1 MANTY
6 VDYTGDGSETDFN
19 FSFPYIKTSHVVVEV
34 NEGQGA
40 GGLNKW
46 VRKTLTTDYSVQ
58 TSPSTFV
65 RFVTAPANNVR
76 IRVLRDSDA
85 STGIV
90 DFANGSVL
98 TETELDNSYEHNRY
112 LAEEA
117 EEGITG
123 GALVKNTDGQFD
135 ADGLRLENLA
145 DPDSDDDAVNKGYA
159 DGRFVNV
166 TGDTMTGA
174 LSMGNNVITNIANP
188 GSNQDAATKKY
199 VDDTDAA
206 RKTYI
211 DNATAT
217 LTNDKVSKSGDT
229 MTGNLAMTN
238 NKVTNLGSP
247 TAGTDATNKTYVDA
261 QIASSISTGV
271 PGGQIQTANI
281 AELAVETAKI
291 ADGAVETA
299 KIENDAVT
307 FAKMQDINSGN
318 VIGRNI
324 RTPADTGDPE
334 EVPILDEDNM
344 TTNSDTSL
352 ATQQSIK
359 AYVDNA
365 VGGVGGT
372 DLGVTHN
379 EETVTVTSSTGD
391 NITLNAATASDSS
404 TSTAGTAGVMTDGD
418 KEKLDG
424 IATGATANA
433 GTVTQ
438 VNTSGGLTGGPI
450 TDSGTLSIAVN
461 GVTSDKISSTDT
473 TFNVGTTVGV
483 GAVSNDD
490 YELEVEKTNGTVGI
504 ALFTD
509 NATNSLVKVENRT
522 ASQQVTGTSSKI
534 ELDAHAGSTNHA
546 SVNIGVF
553 DSLSAGYAFVT
564 FNNGD
569 QCSFRFDNTGNA
581 SSRGSFLPGV
591 DAAQIL
597 GRPTFRWEDAYVVN
611 GVTTGS
617 DINDKQDIAELDEA
631 ERRVATAAKGLIKK
645 FRWIKDVQAKG
656 DAARIHV
663 GIMAQELE
671 AAFAAEGLNAFR
683 YGMLCKDDYEEKVNG
698 VMTQKTRYSVRY
710 TELLAFII
718 SAL

>member
-58 TSPSTFV
+58 TSPTTFV
-65 RFVTAPANNVR
+65 RFVTPPGNNVR
-76 IRVLRDSDA
+76 VRVLRDSDA
-85 STGIV
+85 STGLV

-117 EEGITG
+117 EEGVTG
-123 GALVKNTDGQFD
+123 GSLVKNTGGQFD
-135 ADGLRLENLA
+135 TDGLRLENLA

-159 DGRFVNV
+159 DNRYVDVAGDTMTGPLTLSADPINNLHAATKQYVDNNFVDE
-166 TGDTMTGA
+166 TGDTMTGP
-174 LSMGNNVITNIANP
+174 LTLPDSDPTDGNHAVRKSYVDSQIAATLATGVAGGPIDTVNIADDAVTADKLDDTGVVA
-188 GSNQDAATKKY
+188 GSYTNTDLTVDAQGRITAASNGTPAAT
-199 VDDTDAA
+199 DLAST
-206 RKTYI
+206 
-211 DNATAT
+211 ATANVVT
-217 LTNDKVSKSGDT
+217 VSSST
-229 MTGNLAMTN
+229 
-238 NKVTNLGSP
+238 
-247 TAGTDATNKTYVDA
+247 GTDAF
-261 QIASSISTGV
+261 IA
-271 PGGQIQTANI
+271 
-281 AELAVETAKI
+281 
-291 ADGAVETA
+291 GA
-299 KIENDAVT
+299 
-307 FAKMQDINSGN
+307 
-318 VIGRNI
+318 
-324 RTPADTGDPE
+324 
-334 EVPILDEDNM
+334 
-344 TTNSDTSL
+344 TTT
-352 ATQQSIK
+352 
-359 AYVDNA
+359 
-365 VGGVGGT
+365 
-372 DLGVTHN
+372 
-379 EETVTVTSSTGD
+379 
-391 NITLNAATASDSS
+391 
-404 TSTAGTAGVMTDGD
+404 TAGAMTSAD
-418 KEKLDG
+418 KTKLNG
-424 IATGATANA
+424 IPANA
-433 GTVTQ
+433 TSNLGTVTQ
-438 VNTSGGLTGGPI
+438 VNTIGGLTGGPI
-450 TDSGTLSIAVN
+450 TDSGTLSIATN

-483 GAVSNDD
+483 GAVSGNT
-490 YELEVEKTNGTVGI
+490 YNLEVEKTTSASTGI

-522 ASQQVTGTSSKI
+522 AGATAGGTSAQI
-534 ELDAHAGSTNHA
+534 ILDAHAGTTNMA
-546 SVNIGVF
+546 SANIGIF
-553 DSLSAGYAFVT
+553 DSTTAGYAFVT

-591 DAAQIL
+591 DAAQII
-597 GRPTFRWEDAYVVN
+597 GRPASRWEDAYVVN

-631 ERRVATAAKGLIKK
+631 ERRVATAAKGLVKK
-645 FRWIKDVQAKG
+645 FRWIKDAQAKG

-671 AAFAAEGLNAFR
+671 AAFAAEGLDAFR
-683 YGMLCKDDYEEKVNG
+683 YGMLCKDDYEEEVNG
-698 VMTQKTRYSVRY
+698 VVTQKTRYSVRY